1 MRGFRLWLLLLVL
14 AGPLGGCGMPAEL
27 MSAGAIAGVVGTVAV
42 FGRSPADLVVSLVSG
57 KDCSIVR
64 LDEGKSYCKP
74 VEPPPRQPEFCTR
87 TLGVVDCWSDPA
99 TLADRPTQ
107 VADGPTTLSP
117 AQEADRTARWP

>member
-1 MRGFRLWLLLLVL
+1 MRVCRSLLVFAL
-14 AGPLGGCGMPAEL
+14 AVVPLGGCGMPAEL
-27 MSAGAIAGVVGTVAV
+27 MSAGAIAGVAGTIAV

-64 LDEGKSYCKP
+64 WDEGKSYCKP
-74 VEPPPRQPEFCTR
+74 QEPPPQPPTFCTR
-87 TLGVVDCWSDPA
+87 SLGVVNCWSDPA
-99 TLADRPTQ
+99 LLKDHPTQ

>member
-1 MRGFRLWLLLLVL
+1 
-14 AGPLGGCGMPAEL
+14 MPAEL
-27 MSAGAIAGVVGTVAV
+27 MSAGAIAGVAGTIAV

-64 LDEGKSYCKP
+64 WDEGKSYCKP
-74 VEPPPRQPEFCTR
+74 QEPPPQPPTFCTR
-87 TLGVVDCWSDPA
+87 SLGVVNCWSDPA
-99 TLADRPTQ
+99 LLQDHPTQ